1 MCFLGDMLEMILS
14 SEQGRLSERITKFL
28 VTQVSLMTMTM
39 MVMMMMAMM
48 IIILPLRGNY
58 QVPRHPGLLHHDH
71 INDTHQHWAPHH
83 VDVVDPGGVEA
94 LAQQE
99 HRPLRFETGKCSP
112 LLRLRFPPGQNSHHH
127 PHSELSFETR
137 NDPFSSDSSS

>member
-1 MCFLGDMLEMILS
+1 
-14 SEQGRLSERITKFL
+14 
-28 VTQVSLMTMTM
+28 
-39 MVMMMMAMM
+39 M
-48 IIILPLRGNY
+48 IIIN
-58 QVPRHPGLLHHDH
+58 HDH
-71 INDTHQHWAPHH
+71 FDDLHQHWAPHH